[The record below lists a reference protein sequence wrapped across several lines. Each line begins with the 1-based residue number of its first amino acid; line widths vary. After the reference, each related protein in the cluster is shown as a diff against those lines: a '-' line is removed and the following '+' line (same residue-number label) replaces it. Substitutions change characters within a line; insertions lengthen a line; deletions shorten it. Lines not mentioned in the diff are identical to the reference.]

1 MIEKNW
7 KEVVQPSK
15 LEIVESTHSDTYA
28 RFNAQP
34 LERGFGVTIGN
45 SLRRILLSSI
55 YGSAI
60 IGVKFEESLGI
71 LHEFSSI
78 PGVYEDVTNILL
90 NLKMVVLRMHT
101 DKPQIVN
108 LEKKGPCTVTAG
120 DIDTGANIDVINPEL
135 IIATIEGNT
144 TLNMEMQVEWGRG
157 YVPAELNKERVQG
170 AGWIAIDAIFSP
182 VRRVS
187 FNVTPTIVGRRTDYD
202 RLALEVWTSGVVK
215 PEDALAY
222 AAKIQ
227 KEYMNVFI
235 NFQEDEIEKKVEAE
249 KSETILNENLF
260 RTVEELELS
269 VRSAN
274 CLKNAHMTYIY
285 ELVQKTETELLKTKN
300 FGRKSLEE
308 IKEKLAKMGLHIGIK
323 LPNLP
328 SQEEIEARRRKMEE
342 EESK

>member
-7 KEVVQPSK
+7 KEIVQPSK
-15 LEIVESTHSDTYA
+15 LEIVESTHTDTYA

-60 IGVKFEESLGI
+60 VAVKFDESLGV
-71 LHEFSSI
+71 LHEFSSMAGI
-78 PGVYEDVTNILL
+78 YEDVTNIIL
-90 NLKMVVLRMHT
+90 NLKKVVLRMHT
-101 DKPQIVN
+101 DKPQTVTIS
-108 LEKKGPCTVTAG
+108 KKGPCTVTAG
-120 DIDTGANIDVINPEL
+120 DIATGAQIDIMNPDQV
-135 IIATIEGNT
+135 IATIEGNK
-144 TLNMEMQVEWGRG
+144 TLKMEMLVEWGRG
-157 YVPAELNKERVQG
+157 YVPAELNKEKIEG
-170 AGWIAIDAIFSP
+170 TGWIAIDAIFSP
-182 VRRVS
+182 VRRVA

-202 RLALEVWTSGVVK
+202 RLALEIWTDGIVK

-235 NFQEDEIEKKVEAE
+235 NFQEEEIERKVDAE
-249 KSETILNENLF
+249 KGDKILNENLF

-274 CLKNAHMTYIY
+274 CLKNANMTYIY
-285 ELVQKTETELLKTKN
+285 ELVQKTEAELLRTKN

-323 LPNLP
+323 LPDLP
-328 SQEEIEARRRKMEE
+328 SPDEIEARRKKMEE